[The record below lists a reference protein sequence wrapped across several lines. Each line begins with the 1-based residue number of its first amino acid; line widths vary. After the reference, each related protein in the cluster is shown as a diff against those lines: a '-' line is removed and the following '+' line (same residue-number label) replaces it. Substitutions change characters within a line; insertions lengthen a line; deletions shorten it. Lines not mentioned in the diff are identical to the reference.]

1 MARKGLF
8 YLTYSNFEYIIIY
21 QQQRITM
28 SEVMKTEKIKK
39 EIPTKEYTAS
49 EKAKILDKLITARVG
64 LLLRHPFFGN
74 LATRMKL
81 IDASDWCPTLATDGR
96 NFYYNNDFVYKL
108 KPKEAEFGFAHE
120 VLHNVFD
127 HMGRRDH
134 RDPVISNIAAD
145 YAANQI
151 LKDEGIGE
159 VPSWIKIYQDNKYR
173 GQSYEQIY
181 EELESKATKID
192 LSTLGELLDEHLD
205 GEGDDDS
212 KDGDNEGNGKG
223 PPRLTADE
231 KKKIRD
237 EIKEAMVAA
246 AQAAGAGRVPAG
258 VQRLIQTFTEP
269 KMDWRQMLRMNIQ
282 SIIKSNFSFSRP
294 NRKSQHCGAV
304 LPGLMNEETIDVAVA
319 IDMSGS
325 ISDKMANDFIS
336 EVKGIMDEYV
346 DFKLDLWCF
355 DTEVYGYQQFTSDN
369 ADEIME
375 YKCKGG
381 GGTDFDVNYS
391 FMKDNDINPKRF
403 IMFTDGYP
411 CGSWGDEDYCES
423 LFIVHGNDKIISPFG
438 QTAHYK

>member
-1 MARKGLF
+1 
-8 YLTYSNFEYIIIY
+8 
-21 QQQRITM
+21 M

-205 GEGDDDS
+205 GEGDDNG

-304 LPGLMNEETIDVAVA
+304 LPGLMNVETIDVAVA

-355 DTEVYGYQQFTSDN
+355 DTEVYGYQQFTGDN

>member
-1 MARKGLF
+1 M
-8 YLTYSNFEYIIIY
+8 TS
-21 QQQRITM
+21 
-28 SEVMKTEKIKK
+28 VMKTEKVKK
-39 EIPTKEYTAS
+39 AVPTKEYTAS
-49 EKAKILDKLITARVG
+49 EKSKILDKLITARVG

-120 VLHNVFD
+120 VLHNIFD

-173 GQSYEQIY
+173 GWSYEQIY

-205 GEGDDDS
+205 GEGNGDGE
-212 KDGDNEGNGKG
+212 DGDGDKNGNG

-231 KKKIRD
+231 KKQIRD

-282 SIIKSNFSFSRP
+282 SIIKSNFSFARP
-294 NRKSQHCGAV
+294 NRKSQHCGAI

-355 DTEVYGYQQFTSDN
+355 DTAVYGYQQFTGDN

-381 GGTDFDVNYS
+381 GGTDFDVNYE
-391 FMKDNDINPKRF
+391 FMKENDINPKRF

-423 LFIVHGNDKIISPFG
+423 LFIVHGTDKIISPFG